1 MNQEVR
7 LLFHEL
13 ADLAPADRERILRE
27 RRIGPEIRAEIESLL
42 SFDSTSVGFDSVGVE
57 SFTACVSET
66 AGKVLSF
73 ADSGQPR
80 YCGPYRLVRL
90 LGSGG
95 MGAVYLA
102 ERSDGEIHR
111 KVAVKLLRADERRP

>member
-1 MNQEVR
+1 MAPMHYNRAGSSTRMNQEVR

-27 RRIGPEIRAEIESLL
+27 RRIGPEVRAEIESLL
-42 SFDSTSVGFDSVGVE
+42 SFDSTSVGFDSTGVE
-57 SFTACVSET
+57 SFTECVSDT
-66 AGKVLSF
+66 AGEVLEF

-95 MGAVYLA
+95 RPSVATA
-102 ERSDGEIHR
+102 RSNERW
-111 KVAVKLLRADERRP
+111 P